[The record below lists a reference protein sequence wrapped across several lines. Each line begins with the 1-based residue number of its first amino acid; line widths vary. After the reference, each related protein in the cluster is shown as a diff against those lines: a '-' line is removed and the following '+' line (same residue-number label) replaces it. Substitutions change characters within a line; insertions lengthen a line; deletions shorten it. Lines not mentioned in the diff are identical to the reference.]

1 LLSGGI
7 YIGEL
12 AKNVV
17 RDVVDVYEEA
27 IINLDDK
34 SWFALGW
41 QLYQPEVVS
50 STPSPESLETGTLSC
65 DRVTTRL
72 ERLHQISRRRDLEDF
87 VNDDV
92 WYRRRQT

>member
-1 LLSGGI
+1 MLSGGI

-65 DRVTTRL
+65 DRVITRL

-87 VNDDV
+87 RAI
-92 WYRRRQT
+92 YIS